1 MSGSD
6 SETPVLVRPGD
17 RLLTLILNRPLAL
30 NTLTLAMVRRLRKGL
45 ELALKEDRLQSALLL
60 GAGERGFSAGG
71 DLKALAAAVQEK
83 AWDQAEAFFREEYA
97 LDLFLNRYPKP
108 VVVLADGISM
118 GGGLGLAAE
127 ADLVIATERSRL
139 AMPETRIGFFPDVGA
154 TGWLFQK
161 CPPGYPE
168 FLALTGYEMAGAEGL
183 RLGLATHLT
192 GAARLP
198 EVRRTLENLTDRL
211 PPGRPA
217 GAKFLAARL
226 APFFEDPPPAR
237 PEMDAWVAEHFAD
250 KASLAEILASLNRCR
265 RDHPLCAGVF
275 QRLAERSPTA
285 LALTLRLLRLNQGR
299 PLKETLAAEFKAARF
314 IIRHPDYL
322 EGIRA
327 RILDKDD
334 HPRWRPA
341 SLDQV
346 RLEGGLE

>member
-6 SETPVLVRPGD
+6 SQTPVLVRPGD
-17 RLLTLILNRPLAL
+17 RLLTLILDRPQAL
-30 NTLTLAMVRRLRKGL
+30 NTLNLAMVRGLRQGL
-45 ELALKEDRLQSALLL
+45 ELALKEDRLQFALLL

-83 AWDQAEAFFREEYA
+83 AWHRAEAFFREEYA
-97 LDLFLNRYPKP
+97 LDLCLNRYSKP
-108 VVVLADGISM
+108 VVVLADGITM

-127 ADLVIATERSRL
+127 ADLVIATERTRL

-168 FLALTGYEMAGAEGL
+168 FLALTGYEMSGPEAV

-192 GAARLP
+192 GADRLP
-198 EVRRTLENLTDRL
+198 DLRRTLENLTDRL

-226 APFFEDPPPAR
+226 APFFEEPPPPR
-237 PEMDAWVAEHFAD
+237 PEVDAWVAEHFAGQ
-250 KASLAEILASLNRCR
+250 ASLGGLLASLSRCSR
-265 RDHPLCAGVF
+265 EHPLCAGVY
-275 QRLAERSPTA
+275 QRLGERSPTA
-285 LALTLRLLRLNQGR
+285 LALTLKLLRLNEGR
-299 PLKETLAAEFKAARF
+299 PLDQVLAAELKAAQF

-334 HPRWRPA
+334 HPRWQPA
-341 SLDQV
+341 SLEEV
-346 RLEGGLE
+346 KLEVDLE